1 MTAHEWSMCVFVFYM
16 QDHAPLRRVGLA
28 LACRATLP
36 CHSETLPGCDMQLHA
51 DNPHYMSDVTV
62 ADKMLTNYPGSQEW
76 KSTLR
81 SCFPLQQSTK
91 TESFFLLPSET
102 HFSHFLMHWTWRRLI
117 RATFIRAPSQ
127 FDGLMTKEFS
137 GTWQPGPGH
146 RFSLCH
152 LNES

>member
-1 MTAHEWSMCVFVFYM
+1 MCVFVFYM

-81 SCFPLQQSTK
+81 SCFPLQ
-91 TESFFLLPSET
+91 
-102 HFSHFLMHWTWRRLI
+102 
-117 RATFIRAPSQ
+117 
-127 FDGLMTKEFS
+127 
-137 GTWQPGPGH
+137 
-146 RFSLCH
+146 
-152 LNES
+152 